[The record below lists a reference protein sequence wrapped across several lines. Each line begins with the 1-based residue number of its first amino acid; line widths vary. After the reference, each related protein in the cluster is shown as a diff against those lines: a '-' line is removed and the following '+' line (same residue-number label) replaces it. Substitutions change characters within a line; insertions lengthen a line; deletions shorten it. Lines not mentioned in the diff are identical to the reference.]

1 MAADSRYF
9 EARITVLSKLGRHE
23 EALHICVFQMSDYQ
37 RAEDYCNKMYVSGN
51 ATAPNGVDPDDTS
64 RPESI
69 YTTLLSLYLA
79 PPSPRAAN
87 LDAALDLLSRHGSRL
102 PALSTLSLLPSA
114 QPIRT
119 LESYFMARMRAANS
133 LAREEAVVAALS
145 GVAKAE
151 AESALLL
158 GARDRRV
165 VVGENRLCGVCHRRF
180 GRAAIKVRANG
191 DVVHYGCV
199 VVVDR
204 RRDDGVGG
212 VGHVDDGRM
221 SGVGLYA

>member
-1 MAADSRYF
+1 M
-9 EARITVLSKLGRHE
+9 LSKLGRHE
-23 EALHICVFQMSDYQ
+23 ETLHICVFQMSDYE
-37 RAEDYCNKMYVSGN
+37 RAEDYCNEVYLRGN
-51 ATAPNGVDPDDTS
+51 ATDSNSGDPDDTS

-79 PPSPRAAN
+79 PPSPRSTN

-114 QPIRT
+114 QPIQT
-119 LESYFMARMRAANS
+119 LESYFLGRMRAANS
-133 LAREEAVVAALS
+133 LAREEAVVAALR
-145 GVAKAE
+145 GVAKTD
-151 AESALLL
+151 AESTLLL
-158 GARDRRV
+158 GARNRRV

-199 VVVDR
+199 DR
-204 RRDDGVGG
+204 KRDDAAGR
-212 VGHVDDGRM
+212 VGHADDGKAA
-221 SGVGLYA
+221 GIGLYA